1 MSVIDLAPQAP
12 APRAAAPVDDTPTS
26 PPQHSLALLGLVSVG
41 VALRILWILRNGSSF
56 DESFTAMI
64 GRHSLG
70 GLFDAL
76 RAGDSH
82 PPFDYL
88 LRAPLAR
95 AGVGDV
101 AFRLP
106 SLVFSVSALAL
117 FAWWMRTRGVTGL
130 VAIAVMAVS
139 PFQIMYGG
147 EARMYA
153 LLELLGVAAA
163 VLAEAWLREP
173 RRWHAAAVGGLVLVG
188 VFDHVSG
195 FLLAGGLLAVAGL
208 RNDRGAWRWR
218 LGIVVPVVVWAGA
231 WGTSFLA
238 QASTTH
244 ASWIDR
250 TTVRSFA
257 DAVSGQVTTQGGVA
271 LLVLAIVVLGIVMVI
286 RTDRSLG
293 RVMVCCGISPFL
305 AAAVIG
311 VFAPFFLDRTVTV
324 AAWAPCLAIG
334 FAVDAGWHRSRP
346 VGLAVALLVAA
357 LVVPATLVFL
367 DRQWE
372 YDASVDYLVAVTRPG
387 DVVATVPEWYGPLV
401 DWRIGVQQFASATP
415 VRVHHL
421 PQSDAIRLGRHAAT
435 GRVWVLSFAGD
446 HRAFPGS
453 ARCAPDWTDGV
464 TVVSC
469 LVATPRST

>member
-12 APRAAAPVDDTPTS
+12 APRGTTPVEHAPTS
-26 PPQHSLALLGLVSVG
+26 RSLHSLLLLGLVAVG
-41 VALRILWILRNGSSF
+41 VALRILWIVRNGSSF
-56 DESFTAMI
+56 DESFTAII

-82 PPFDYL
+82 PPLDYL

-95 AGVGDV
+95 AGVGTV
-101 AFRLP
+101 VLRLP

-117 FAWWMRTRGVTGL
+117 FAWWMRTRGGAGL
-130 VAIAVMAVS
+130 VALAVMAVS

-163 VLAEAWLREP
+163 LLAETWLRNP
-173 RRWHAAAVGGLVLVG
+173 RRWHAAAIGGLVLVG

-218 LGIVVPVVVWAGA
+218 VGIAVPVVVWAVV

-250 TTVRSFA
+250 TTLRSFT
-257 DAVSGQVTTQGGVA
+257 DAISRQVTNQSGVV
-271 LLVLAIVVLGIVMVI
+271 LLVLAIVGVGIVMSV
-286 RTDRSLG
+286 RTDRALG
-293 RVMVCCGISPFL
+293 RVMLCCGVLPFV

-311 VFAPFFLDRTVTV
+311 LFAPFFLDRTVTV

-334 FAVDAGWHRSRP
+334 FAVDAAWRRSRP
-346 VGLAVALLVAA
+346 VGVAVALLVAA

-367 DRQWE
+367 DRHWE
-372 YDASVDYLVAVTRPG
+372 YDASVDHLVAVTRPG
-387 DVVATVPEWYGPLV
+387 DIVATVPDWYGPLA
-401 DWRIGVQQFASATP
+401 DWRVGVQEFGGAT
-415 VRVHHL
+415 RVHVPHL
-421 PQSDAIRLGRHAAT
+421 AQSDAIRLGPDAAT

-446 HRAFPGS
+446 HRTFPGS
-453 ARCAPDWTDGV
+453 ARCASDWTDGV

-469 LVATPRST
+469 LVATPSPT